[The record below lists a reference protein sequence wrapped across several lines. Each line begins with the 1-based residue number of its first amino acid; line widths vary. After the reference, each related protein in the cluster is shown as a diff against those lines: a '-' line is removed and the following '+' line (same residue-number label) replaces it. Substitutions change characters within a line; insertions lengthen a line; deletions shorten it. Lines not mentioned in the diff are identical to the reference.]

1 MQLRTTS
8 SGTDVDFVLAK
19 NPLAQRGL
27 AMQLRTTCSGTD
39 VDFVLVEIALAQST
53 AH

>member
-8 SGTDVDFVLAK
+8 SGTDVDFVL
-19 NPLAQRGL
+19 
-27 AMQLRTTCSGTD
+27 
-39 VDFVLVEIALAQST
+39 VEIALALSS